1 MSSVELAPAI
11 IAHSAYFRVIRGTN
25 SLKYKVMKEQI
36 NKNDEQLVEQFF
48 SEIRKQEIPDNG
60 FSARVMEQ
68 IDAAAMERTSPSIRR
83 AIWRRLP
90 TILCAVACIAL
101 FIFADGF
108 TVLRNALHNTLI
120 SVIGNAQPVWEA
132 LTGIAHAPLTA
143 LPSPLSSL
151 LYIYIAILTIIVVAA
166 YNIILIEKRRN
177 FTF

>member
-1 MSSVELAPAI
+1 
-11 IAHSAYFRVIRGTN
+11 
-25 SLKYKVMKEQI
+25 MKEQI

-68 IDAAAMERTSPSIRR
+68 IDAAAMERTSPSVRR

-108 TVLRNALHNTLI
+108 TVLRKALHNTLI

-132 LTGIAHAPLTA
+132 LTGIAHAPLST
-143 LPSPLSSL
+143 LPSPLSSI
-151 LYIYIAILTIIVVAA
+151 LYIYIAILTFIVVAA
-166 YNIILIEKRRN
+166 YNIVLIDKRRN

>member
-1 MSSVELAPAI
+1 
-11 IAHSAYFRVIRGTN
+11 
-25 SLKYKVMKEQI
+25 MKEQI
-36 NKNDEQLVEQFF
+36 NKNDEQLIEQFF
-48 SEIRKQEIPDNG
+48 SEFRKQEIPDDG

-68 IDAAAMERTSPSIRR
+68 IDAVAMERTSPSIRR
-83 AIWRRLP
+83 AIWRELP
-90 TILCAVACIAL
+90 TILCAVACVAL

-108 TVLRNALHNTLI
+108 TILRKALHNILI
-120 SVIGNAQPVWEA
+120 SAISNAQPLWET
-132 LTGIAHAPLTA
+132 LTGTAHAPLTA